1 MSGMFEKKI
10 MIIEDN
16 EFSRVLITTKLKKN
30 GFKNLSVYGSSVEAW
45 EEIARTV
52 LVDNPFDLIITD
64 LNMPDL
70 DGMDLIS
77 KIKDDPLSV
86 KLKIIVV
93 SADADQFIIDFVLA
107 LGACAYLVKPFLTNE
122 MVAVVEAV
130 LSDRDIP
137 EVKGMFP
144 AM

>member
-1 MSGMFEKKI
+1 MFEKKI